1 LLEWKNRVLELA
13 WRNNGYEL
21 KIDGK
26 SITLTGADETSV
38 FTPMSYE
45 LNGKHSQVKMAFGPA
60 SKLPNGDPLP
70 EYYWPPRR
78 SLRCLAFCG
87 QSNSLFSKERMDGPM
102 ARTQPKKIR
111 SRRFFSEE
119 FKQEAVQMLLDGH
132 SAPSV
137 AERLGLPGPNVLYR
151 WKRETL
157 RRAGP
162 AARTLGD
169 RVAQLEEEL
178 RRVERERDILKKA
191 LAILSRQG

>member
-1 LLEWKNRVLELA
+1 
-13 WRNNGYEL
+13 
-21 KIDGK
+21 
-26 SITLTGADETSV
+26 
-38 FTPMSYE
+38 
-45 LNGKHSQVKMAFGPA
+45 
-60 SKLPNGDPLP
+60 
-70 EYYWPPRR
+70 
-78 SLRCLAFCG
+78 
-87 QSNSLFSKERMDGPM
+87 MDGPM

-137 AERLGLPGPNVLYR
+137 AERLGLPDPNVLYR